1 MLAPLYSIANM
12 PATVTVAAPG
22 AAQSALS
29 VPVAALELALPNG
42 YVLDFGGAKF
52 ARLSA
57 DADVDAVALA
67 VDALP
72 TALIAGDEATVPG
85 SPASSLLSEKWENLG
100 GPNASSDERAAA
112 QTALHVDAELLLGL
126 QPAAAPYTGDD
137 ADMLG
142 FAVVR
147 QINFMLEHGIT
158 PSVVQSSADTNRG
171 LTTTYRN
178 RWVDPDAAAIV
189 ARVTGLRQVR
199 FEPAMAGV

>member
-1 MLAPLYSIANM
+1 MLAPLYSIANL

-22 AAQSALS
+22 AAQAAVS
-29 VPVAALELALPNG
+29 VPIDALELALADG

-57 DADVDAVALA
+57 AAAVDAVALA

-72 TALIAGDEATVPG
+72 TALVAGDEATIPG
-85 SPASSLLSEKWENLG
+85 SPASSLLSDKWANLG
-100 GPNASSDERAAA
+100 GPNATADQRTAQ
-112 QTALHVDAELLLGL
+112 QTALHLSAELMLDLTA
-126 QPAAAPYTGDD
+126 PAYTGDD

-147 QINFMLEHGIT
+147 QINFMLEHGIA
-158 PSVVQSSADTNRG
+158 PSVLRSAADTSRG
-171 LTTTYRN
+171 LTTTYRD
-178 RWVDPDAAAIV
+178 RWIDPDAAAIV
-189 ARVTGLRQVR
+189 ARVTGRRQVR